1 MMAKKKVIFNID
13 DEINSR
19 LKVVSKKVRVSKSE
33 LVEILLRKFVPVLEK
48 SSDEIVPS
56 VYLFNTKDK
65 SFDSVGSLFHEDKK

>member
-1 MMAKKKVIFNID
+1 MAKKKVIFNID

-65 SFDSVGSLFHEDKK
+65 SFDSVGSLFYEDKK